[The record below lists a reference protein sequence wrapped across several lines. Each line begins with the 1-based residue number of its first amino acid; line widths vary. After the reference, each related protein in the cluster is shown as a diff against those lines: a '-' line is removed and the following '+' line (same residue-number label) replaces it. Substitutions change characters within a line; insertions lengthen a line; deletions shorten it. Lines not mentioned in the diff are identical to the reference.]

1 MICRALARLL
11 GAAGYEVETFTSGNE
26 FLQRTPP
33 GREDCVLLDVEMP
46 EMTGPEV
53 RNVLREM
60 GCAAPVIFI
69 TAHRGEPI
77 ARHLGPELAFFKP
90 IEGDALLRA
99 IADARPIAPRGR

>member
-1 MICRALARLL
+1 
-11 GAAGYEVETFTSGNE
+11 
-26 FLQRTPP
+26 
-33 GREDCVLLDVEMP
+33 
-46 EMTGPEV
+46 
-53 RNVLREM
+53 VLREK

-77 ARHLGPELAFFKP
+77 AQHLGPELAFFKP